1 MSVSTITIDA
11 APTTGDLTVL
21 ATVRRELE
29 LADAFTADDVWL
41 ADAIRQASDA
51 IASYCRRPEG
61 FGRAT
66 VTQSWRLTRDPP
78 HLMLKRD
85 LAPSVS
91 SVVEDGAALASTD
104 WLLDGSLLYRLRSD
118 APGPWTSSKVVAS
131 YTAGYVLLNDVPFD
145 LERACLDLVVRGYRS
160 RGRDPGLRSQD
171 VPDVLRQSWDTP
183 GGAGFRDGLPRD
195 VADRLA
201 PFRRHDL

>member
-29 LADAFTADDVWL
+29 LADAFTADDAWL
-41 ADAIRQASDA
+41 ADAIRQASDL

-66 VTQSWRLTRDPP
+66 VTQAWRLTRDPP
-78 HLMLKRD
+78 RLILKRD
-85 LAPSVS
+85 LAPSIFS
-91 SVVEDGAALASTD
+91 ITEDGTTLASTD

-118 APGPWTSSKVVAS
+118 EVGLWTASKVIAS
-131 YTAGYVLLNDVPFD
+131 YSAGFTLLSDVPFD
-145 LERACLDLVVRGYRS
+145 LERACLDLVVRSYRS

-183 GGAGFRDGLPRD
+183 GGDGFRDGLPRD
-195 VADRLA
+195 VADRLS
-201 PFRRHDL
+201 PFRRYDL